1 MASAPRSL
9 VAITLAFALALWA
22 PARADEARLGDT
34 ALWRATFVVA
44 DMDKALA
51 VWRDVLGFTVAYTG
65 GSTLDDAR
73 LTALF
78 GLNPGE
84 KAQLQVLISGN
95 SALGNIGFL
104 KPEGAVAPP
113 PGGRVASGA
122 PAVFIKTTRLDAQV
136 PALVAAGCTLIA
148 GPEAGAPGR
157 TRMAWF
163 VDPNGVRFVL
173 TERTT
178 IETTYPNR

>member
-1 MASAPRSL
+1 MGNARSRL
-9 VAITLAFALALWA
+9 AAIALGLALALWA
-22 PARADEARLGDT
+22 PARADDTRLGDT

-65 GSTLDDAR
+65 GSTLDDPR

-78 GLNPGE
+78 GLKAGE

-104 KPEGAVAPP
+104 KPEGRVARPP
-113 PGGRVASGA
+113 RGRVASGG
-122 PAVFIKTTRLDAQV
+122 PAVFIKTTKLDAQV
-136 PALVAAGCTLIA
+136 PALIAAGCTLIA

-163 VDPNGVRFVL
+163 IDPNGVRFVL